1 MFSPFMLITAIAIYL
16 EDGRPIVFKQLRV
29 GKNNKHFT
37 LIKFRSMKKQ
47 KKDKAKFADQEQD
60 RILKIGRIIRP
71 LRIDESLQFINIL
84 KGDMS
89 IVGPRPEQIPFARQ
103 FEKEIAF
110 YSQRHHVKPSLT
122 GWAQIMYKYASNTEE
137 IKKKLSYDLWYVK
150 NRNILLDLKIILQT
164 IEAVFWKRGAK

>member
-1 MFSPFMLITAIAIYL
+1 
-16 EDGRPIVFKQLRV
+16 
-29 GKNNKHFT
+29 
-37 LIKFRSMKKQ
+37 MKKQ

-110 YSQRHHVKPSLT
+110 YSQRHHVKPGLT